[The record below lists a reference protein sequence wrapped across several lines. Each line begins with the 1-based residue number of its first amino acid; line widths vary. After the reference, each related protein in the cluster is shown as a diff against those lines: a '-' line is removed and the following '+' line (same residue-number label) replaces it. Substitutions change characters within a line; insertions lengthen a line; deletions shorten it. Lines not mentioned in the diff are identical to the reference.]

1 MDLGSEASKRPA
13 EVPVDALFEAER
25 PQAAASVPA
34 VPTGSSPSSR
44 SPSAT
49 PHETMT
55 MTREE
60 LQAIV
65 DDPNDQR
72 HPLIKIQAMAELDNM
87 AGGNKV
93 HDHGSWDGRWPLPSR
108 TDREVVE
115 ALSFMRPMGCHEIQA
130 AQTARREYRWNSIKD
145 SDKPAFRDAAKKGW
159 EVWTDN
165 DAVEVLSKEASERVI
180 ASLRAKGEFHRLLQP
195 RGLHRQ
201 E

>member
-55 MTREE
+55 REE

-65 DDPNDQR
+65 DDLNDQR

-87 AGGNKV
+87 AGGNKD
-93 HDHGSWDGRWPLPSR
+93 HDIS
-108 TDREVVE
+108 
-115 ALSFMRPMGCHEIQA
+115 
-130 AQTARREYRWNSIKD
+130 
-145 SDKPAFRDAAKKGW
+145 
-159 EVWTDN
+159 
-165 DAVEVLSKEASERVI
+165 
-180 ASLRAKGEFHRLLQP
+180 
-195 RGLHRQ
+195 
-201 E
+201 